1 MEDKF
6 IKLNAAAADWSN
18 HTFVFSSV
26 SVGNIGQLGV
36 DLLVS
41 CLPNTKRCGYMI
53 SSLVHPLVGHDAFV
67 QNSAELTLS
76 CERNS
81 KLAQIKF

>member
-6 IKLNAAAADWSN
+6 IKLNEADWSD

-36 DLLVS
+36 DLLIS
-41 CLPNTKRCGYMI
+41 SLPNTKKCGYLM
-53 SSLVHPLVGHDAFV
+53 SSLVQPLVGHDAFV
-67 QNSAELTLS
+67 QNSSELSLS
-76 CERNS
+76 CER
-81 KLAQIKF
+81 K